1 MDVSESGIVLSEDDL
16 KEIFALFTSATKF
29 GKLQVYD
36 EQGDHYFRKVQLS
49 EEYSLTEETREF
61 ALDAWRAVISFLN
74 TNGFSLN
81 KEGRI
86 VRLSFS
92 NDEFID

>member
-1 MDVSESGIVLSEDDL
+1 MIASENGIDLSEDDF

-29 GKLQVYD
+29 EKLQVYD
-36 EQGDHYFRKVQLS
+36 VQNEHYFKNVQLA

-74 TNGFSLN
+74 SKGYSLS
-81 KEGRI
+81 KDGRI
-86 VRLSFS
+86 VSLTFS
-92 NDEFID
+92 DDQFID